1 MYPLCWKVDWI
12 LTEEGQL
19 PKIKNEFWKKAKG
32 KVVFI
37 AGKILLPVPV
47 GCRYQ
52 IMRVLHRRSVGSTD
66 RAHNVVVLKKK
77 DIDISSLEFEATS
90 SRTINRSM
98 GVRVGGKDS
107 DIGTLTLVHDR
118 VC

>member
-1 MYPLCWKVDWI
+1 M
-12 LTEEGQL
+12 
-19 PKIKNEFWKKAKG
+19 
-32 KVVFI
+32 FI

-77 DIDISSLEFEATS
+77 NIDISSLEFEATA
-90 SRTINRSM
+90 SRAINRSM

-107 DIGTLTLVHDR
+107 DIGTLIPIHDR
-118 VC
+118 LC